1 MFKCIVLAD
10 VRRLLWSGMTS
21 VDGKITYVTV
31 EHHKVSVPTRPD
43 HLTMREE
50 MRQKRKGAEERLK
63 LAKL

>member
-1 MFKCIVLAD
+1 MQRMALAGLGC
-10 VRRLLWSGMTS
+10 LLWLGMTS

-31 EHHKVSVPTRPD
+31 EHHKVSVPTRPE

-50 MRQKRKGAEERLK
+50 MRQKRKGAEERLR